1 MSTREELQKELRQG
15 LYTLD
20 LPPSEQEKVQDIL
33 RAPLRR
39 ATQATAVD
47 EKPALKPTI
56 PSVPIVQSTLQKES
70 APAQSPAPPVISTAK
85 PPAPQTLKPTPV
97 AGGGPKFAS
106 LQRIDVRFRQD
117 QVELLTSM
125 ELQLRRRG
133 TRSERMTK
141 ASLVRAIVDVLPHLN
156 LEWDNLPDEEAL
168 RARIFK
174 KLGLRISQPVT
185 KTPPNA

>member
-1 MSTREELQKELRQG
+1 LH
-15 LYTLD
+15 
-20 LPPSEQEKVQDIL
+20 
-33 RAPLRR
+33 RA
-39 ATQATAVD
+39 AQTTAVE
-47 EKPALKPTI
+47 EKPAVKPII
-56 PSVPIVQSTLQKES
+56 PSTPVVQSTPQKES
-70 APAQSPAPPVISTAK
+70 VPAQSPVPHVISTPK
-85 PPAPQTLKPTPV
+85 PPAPQTLKATPV
-97 AGGGPKFAS
+97 AEGGPKFAS

-174 KLGLRISQPVT
+174 KLGLRVSQPAS

>member
-1 MSTREELQKELRQG
+1 
-15 LYTLD
+15 
-20 LPPSEQEKVQDIL
+20 
-33 RAPLRR
+33 
-39 ATQATAVD
+39 
-47 EKPALKPTI
+47 
-56 PSVPIVQSTLQKES
+56 
-70 APAQSPAPPVISTAK
+70 
-85 PPAPQTLKPTPV
+85 
-97 AGGGPKFAS
+97 
-106 LQRIDVRFRQD
+106 
-117 QVELLTSM
+117 M

-174 KLGLRISQPVT
+174 KLGIRVSQQAA